1 VILDGLNG
9 MNEYIETNFTDIKDI
24 LQNYKDEVTRV
35 VTNKNEKEIAELKK
49 ELKAKEA
56 QINNLK

>member
-1 VILDGLNG
+1 